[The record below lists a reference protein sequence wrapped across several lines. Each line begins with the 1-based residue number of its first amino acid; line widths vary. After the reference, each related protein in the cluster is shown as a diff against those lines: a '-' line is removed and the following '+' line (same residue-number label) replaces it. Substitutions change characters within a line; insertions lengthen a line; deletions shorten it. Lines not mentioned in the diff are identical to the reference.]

1 MSTKKLTAS
10 ILLLVIGGLLIPSG
24 FVINDYLRNEVSKGV
39 PEALLGIK
47 DQVEPELEENVKVL
61 GIPTVLSGIR
71 DGALPE
77 IENMVESEAILEILK
92 TVKGMAIPVFDDNV
106 KTQAIPEVLG
116 GIKTQIIPE
125 IENLVN
131 FTAYLNTLNETK
143 TQFIPEIENMIN
155 FTAYLETLNETKS
168 RAMGALPDIVNGSTA
183 AKLINQ
189 TIDFLGYITFSGDLT
204 LGKEHFFNNKT
215 IQKNTTCPVQ
225 GVSENMTSGMLNL
238 SYTRPGQDYLLYGNP
253 IYGLPGLIT
262 DTDLGIGLLEFMGYY
277 ALGAA
282 GNVTIQGLMK
292 AGYNTTWANLGAIAG
307 YIQNYLWTVEVPF
320 YVPLMYG
327 GMTPSQLAVFI
338 FYAQWANA
346 TISEDGLDM
355 SLFIEGYDDP
365 LYGFEAGIPIKTNIS
380 YMTALDL
387 WDHMN
392 SSSFVNDTGLMVWLG
407 ALAGDPA
414 SYIALKTT
422 FGLNDTQM
430 GIVLGWLYNWMLNIA
445 PILFE
450 TEKGISLE
458 AAPEII
464 FYEQWANGTILGE
477 VMFPLGLNFNEF
489 LGLPGTLY
497 GFEVGIYPYG
507 SNISLTTAI
516 DLWNSSYSYSLIN
529 SAGLMVWLGA
539 LAGDPASYA
548 VLNTTLGLGNDKMN
562 ALLGWLYSWTLIV
575 APTLFSYE
583 YLITLD
589 AAPEYMFYEQWTN
602 GTMLGEEMF
611 PGGIDFSDFIGD
623 LVGPVIGFEVGLPPN
638 PSNISY
644 TSAKALWDISNP
656 YSFINTT
663 TGFGSWYLA
672 SEGNTTIESLL
683 NATFG
688 LASGQIE
695 LILPWLFTIVKENIV
710 PPFFALPV
718 ALGGYGM
725 TTTVYAEILVY
736 EQWANGTIQGIP
748 QYPDGIDL
756 PISGGEA
763 LKGLFEV
770 GVPTSSGISLTA
782 CYALWDDTNPSS
794 FVNDTGLLKWRDAA
808 TELDIWL
815 NLSGTFGLDIS
826 QMGLMLDWLE
836 DIIDIFVPALFADP
850 TLGRGMTIPSYAKT
864 LFYEQWANGTIL
876 GEAVYP
882 QGLDLGGGLT
892 GFEVGI
898 PTESNISLAVCE
910 LLWNEVNGSTFVNDT
925 GIDKWLDAATDTT
938 VQTEL
943 RTTFGLDTTQ
953 MSLIL
958 DWLWENSFKDDVVPI
973 LAAEE
978 LGMSLSDYAEVL
990 FFEQWANCTILGE
1003 KMFPE
1008 GIVLP
1013 FDNIT
1018 GLEVGCPTASSISL
1032 SVAEI
1037 LFDKRNSSSI
1047 VDPSGLQ
1054 KWYKAADSSSN
1065 EYTELKA
1072 TFGLSNTQMGM
1083 MTTWITNF
1091 RDNVV
1096 PVLAKEEMG
1105 LPADPYTLGSG
1116 IFMGMAVGG
1125 VCLAALGVVVLIL
1138 SRRT

>member
-92 TVKGMAIPVFDDNV
+92 TIKGMGITEFENFIKLYGLPQALRNIRDTAIP
-106 KTQAIPEVLG
+106 L
-116 GIKTQIIPE
+116 
-125 IENLVN
+125 IEQLAN

-143 TQFIPEIENMIN
+143 NQFIPEIENMIN
-155 FTAYLETLNETKS
+155 FTAYLETLNETKNK
-168 RAMGALPDIVNGSTA
+168 AMEALPDIVNGSTA

-189 TIDFLGYITFSGDLT
+189 TIDFLAYYNFSYDWT
-204 LGKEHFFNNKT
+204 LAKEHFFNNNT
-215 IQKNTTCPVQ
+215 IQKNTTCPIQ
-225 GVSENMTSGMLNL
+225 GVSEYITSGMANL
-238 SYTRPGQDYLLYGNP
+238 TYTPVGQDYLLYGNP

-262 DTDLGIGLLEFMGYY
+262 DTNLGVGLLEFMGYY

-282 GNVTIQGLMK
+282 GNLPIQGLMA
-292 AGYNTTWANLGAIAG
+292 AGYNTTWVKLGYIAG

-346 TISEDGLDM
+346 TISEGGLDM

-414 SYIALKTT
+414 SYIALRTT

-430 GIVLGWLYNWMLNIA
+430 GIVLGWLYNWMLNVA

-450 TEKGISLE
+450 TEKGVSLE

-489 LGLPGTLY
+489 LGLPGFLY

-507 SNISLTTAI
+507 SNISLMTAI

-529 SAGLMVWLGA
+529 NAGLMVWLGA
-539 LAGDPASYA
+539 LAGDPASYTA
-548 VLNTTLGLGNDKMN
+548 LNTTLGLGNDKMN

-575 APTLFSYE
+575 APTLFYYE
-583 YLITLD
+583 YLIPLD

-602 GTMLGEEMF
+602 GTMLGENMGALDLG
-611 PGGIDFSDFIGD
+611 GGIT
-623 LVGPVIGFEVGLPPN
+623 GFEVGIPI
-638 PSNISY
+638 PSNISL
-644 TSAKALWDISNP
+644 TSAMALFNESIPNALTNDTAIDKWLKATDPYTNP
-656 YSFINTT
+656 LDY
-663 TGFGSWYLA
+663 A
-672 SEGNTTIESLL
+672 EL
-683 NATFG
+683 NITFG
-688 LASGQIE
+688 LDDTKMGM
-695 LILPWLFTIVKENIV
+695 ILNWLFGSFMNYVFPQLFYADQGI
-710 PPFFALPV
+710 
-718 ALGGYGM
+718 
-725 TTTVYAEILVY
+725 TTTYYGEMLLY
-736 EQWANGTIQGIP
+736 EQWANATIQGQP

-756 PISGGEA
+756 PVPGGEA

-782 CYALWDDTNPSS
+782 CFALWDDTNPSS
-794 FVNDTGLLKWRDAA
+794 FINDTGLVKWRDGS
-808 TELDIWL
+808 TKIDIWL
-815 NLSGTFGLDIS
+815 NLSGTFGLDIP

-910 LLWNEVNGSTFVNDT
+910 LLWNEVNGSTFINDT
-925 GIDKWLDAATDTT
+925 GINKWLDAATDTT
-938 VQTEL
+938 VQTDL

-973 LAAEE
+973 LAVEE
-978 LGMSLSDYAEVL
+978 LGMSLSDYAEDL

-1072 TFGLSNTQMGM
+1072 TFGLSDTQMGM

-1091 RDNVV
+1091 RDSVV

-1116 IFMGMAVGG
+1116 IFMGMAIGG